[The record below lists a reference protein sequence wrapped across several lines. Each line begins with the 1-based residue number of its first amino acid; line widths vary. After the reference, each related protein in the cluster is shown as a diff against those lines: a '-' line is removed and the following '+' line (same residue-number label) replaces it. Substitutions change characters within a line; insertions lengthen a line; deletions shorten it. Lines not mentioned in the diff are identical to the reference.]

1 MHTLAIARAAAA
13 VGVNK
18 STVLRTDVVQLYA
31 PPNAP
36 GPDAGLRLRAELA
49 EQQVADLKAALENMK
64 GERDRWRT
72 LAERRSLPHKRTE
85 SNLAR
90 SEWREWWWRLNG

>member
-1 MHTLAIARAAAA
+1 MHTLARAAAP

-18 STVLRTDVVQLYA
+18 SKVLRTDAVQRYA

-36 GPDAGLRLRAELA
+36 GPDAELSQPAELA
-49 EQQVADLKAALENMK
+49 EQQVADLQAALEDMK

-72 LAERRSLPHKRTE
+72 LAERRSLPHQRAE
-85 SNLAR
+85 SNLTR
-90 SEWREWWWRLNG
+90 SESREWWWRLNG

>member
-1 MHTLAIARAAAA
+1 MHSLATAA

-18 STVLRTDVVQLYA
+18 FLRADSAQRSA
-31 PPNAP
+31 PLNAP
-36 GPDAGLRLRAELA
+36 APDAELRLRVELA
-49 EQQVADLKAALENMK
+49 EQQVAELKAALANIK

-72 LAERRSLPHKRTE
+72 LAEPRSSLLHQRAE

-90 SEWREWWWRLNG
+90 SEMREWWWRLTEGS

>member
-1 MHTLAIARAAAA
+1 MHRLATAA

-18 STVLRTDVVQLYA
+18 FLRADSAQRSALL
-31 PPNAP
+31 NAP
-36 GPDAGLRLRAELA
+36 APDAELRLRVELA
-49 EQQVADLKAALENMK
+49 EQQVAELKAALANIK

-72 LAERRSLPHKRTE
+72 LAERRSLLHQRTE

-90 SEWREWWWRLNG
+90 SEMREWWWRLTEES

>member
-1 MHTLAIARAAAA
+1 MHTLARAAAA

-18 STVLRTDVVQLYA
+18 SKVLRIDAVQRYA

-36 GPDAGLRLRAELA
+36 GPDAERAELA

-72 LAERRSLPHKRTE
+72 LAERRSLPHQWAA
-85 SNLAR
+85 SNLTR
-90 SEWREWWWRLNG
+90 SESREWWWRLNG

>member
-1 MHTLAIARAAAA
+1 MHSLATAA

-18 STVLRTDVVQLYA
+18 FLRADAAQRSA
-31 PPNAP
+31 PLNAP
-36 GPDAGLRLRAELA
+36 APDAELRLRAELG
-49 EQQVADLKAALENMK
+49 EQQVAELKAALANME

-72 LAERRSLPHKRTE
+72 LAERRPLLHQRAE

-90 SEWREWWWRLNG
+90 SERREWWWRLTEGS

>member
-1 MHTLAIARAAAA
+1 MHRLATAA

-18 STVLRTDVVQLYA
+18 FLRADAAQRSA
-31 PPNAP
+31 PLNAP
-36 GPDAGLRLRAELA
+36 APDAGRLRAELG
-49 EQQVADLKAALENMK
+49 EQQVAELKAALANME

-72 LAERRSLPHKRTE
+72 LAERRSLLHQRAE

-90 SEWREWWWRLNG
+90 SEMREWWWRLTEGS

>member
-1 MHTLAIARAAAA
+1 MHSLATAA

-18 STVLRTDVVQLYA
+18 FLRADAAQRSA
-31 PPNAP
+31 PLNAP
-36 GPDAGLRLRAELA
+36 APDAELRLRAELA

-72 LAERRSLPHKRTE
+72 LAERRSLPRQWAA
-85 SNLAR
+85 SNLTR
-90 SEWREWWWRLNG
+90 SESREWWWRLNG